1 MPINI
6 VDRHLLKHLHLNV
19 PIKTT
24 INVYLNNLVAKRREI
39 EKDSR
44 ERETTNDLNTK
55 YRKKNTFIDINQS
68 YNPS

>member
-1 MPINI
+1 MNPNPHIH
-6 VDRHLLKHLHLNV
+6 RHLLKHLHLNV

-44 ERETTNDLNTK
+44 EREKTNDLNTK
-55 YRKKNTFIDINQS
+55 YRREKTHLLI
-68 YNPS
+68 